1 MRAARWNRPSTV
13 ALLAQHGANV
23 EARDLHG
30 NTAIILAA
38 GDQHVDAVRALIVCG
53 ANVNAANKRGDTALH
68 AAARLGNEAIV
79 RLLVDARANIDAREI
94 FGRTP
99 WITAVHH
106 HKEDSLRGLLE
117 PNRET
122 DEFLKELQR
131 DRHPGDVAKHMNM
144 IYQ

>member
-13 ALLAQHGANV
+13 ALLAQHGAQV
-23 EARDLHG
+23 DARDLHG
-30 NTAIILAA
+30 NTALILAA
-38 GDQHVDAVRALIVCG
+38 GDQHVDAVRALISCG
-53 ANVNAANKRGDTALH
+53 ADVNAASKRGHTALH
-68 AAARLGNEAIV
+68 AAARLGNEAIM
-79 RLLVDARANIDAREI
+79 RLLVDAKANIDAREI

-106 HKEDSLRGLLE
+106 HKEDLLRGLLE

-122 DEFLKELQR
+122 EEFLKRLQR

>member
-23 EARDLHG
+23 EASDLNG
-30 NTAIILAA
+30 NTALILAA
-38 GDQHVDAVRALIVCG
+38 GDQHVDSVRALIACG
-53 ANVNAANKRGDTALH
+53 ANVNAASKSGYTALH
-68 AAARLGNEAIV
+68 AAARWGNEAIV
-79 RLLVDARANIDAREI
+79 RLLVDARANIGAREI

-99 WITAVHH
+99 WIAAVHH
-106 HKEDSLRGLLE
+106 RKEGLLRDLLE

-122 DEFLKELQR
+122 EEFLRKLQR
-131 DRHPGDVAKHMNM
+131 DKHPGDVAKHMNM